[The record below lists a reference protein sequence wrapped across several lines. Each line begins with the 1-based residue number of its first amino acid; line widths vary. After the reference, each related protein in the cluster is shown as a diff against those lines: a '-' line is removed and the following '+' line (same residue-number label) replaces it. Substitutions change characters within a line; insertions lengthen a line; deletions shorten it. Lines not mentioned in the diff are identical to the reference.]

1 MRGQD
6 SLPRPQ
12 LQPGLR
18 LPGAGSEADAIHPR
32 GLPAG
37 DRGPSDRSF
46 GLILSGFLLV
56 VALWPL
62 ARGGSVR
69 VWALGLATAFLV
81 AAAARPRVLHPANWL
96 WTWLGLLAH
105 QAVSLLV
112 LTALFYLVI
121 TPMGLVLRALGKDLL
136 RLNFDPNAPSYW
148 IERRPPGPMP
158 GTMPNQF

>member
-1 MRGQD
+1 MKRTPSTHED
-6 SLPRPQ
+6 FRRETVVRVS
-12 LQPGLR
+12 
-18 LPGAGSEADAIHPR
+18 
-32 GLPAG
+32 
-37 DRGPSDRSF
+37 SDRSF
-46 GLILSGFLLV
+46 GLLLSGFLLV

-81 AAAARPRVLHPANWL
+81 AGGACPRVLNPANRL

-105 QAVSLLV
+105 QAVSPLV
-112 LTALFYLVI
+112 LTALFYLVV

-136 RLNFDPNAPSYW
+136 RLNFDPNASSYW
-148 IERRPPGPMP
+148 IERRPPGPVP